1 MKEDSLMPSA
11 KPGSLTKNL
20 PKPKR
25 FEDYLVPG
33 SKTTSLSKLNA
44 ERKAVPIV
52 SVLFDGL
59 ARMSGIQADEKAVVM
74 IAKVFVEDLP
84 GYPLEDIILFLRKVS
99 RGEFGKL
106 YGKLSLPDL
115 MDMWRKYDE
124 QRLAY
129 LRDQHERRKAHNDG
143 QSMIRGA
150 GTFIDPGKREDL
162 DNRPRQKQSLEW
174 VLTELYG
181 MPEEHV
187 KRIIEKK
194 SEE

>member
-1 MKEDSLMPSA
+1 MTDDSLMPSG

-20 PKPKR
+20 PKPKH
-25 FEDYLVPG
+25 FADYLAPG
-33 SKTTSLSKLNA
+33 APRTSLSQLNE

-59 ARMSGIQADEKAVVM
+59 ARVSGIQADERSVVL
-74 IAKVFVEDLP
+74 IAKAFVEDLP

-115 MDMWRKYDE
+115 MDMWRQYDQ

-129 LRDQHERRKAHNDG
+129 LRDQHERRKAECDG
-143 QSMIRGA
+143 QSMVTGL
-150 GTFIDPGKREDL
+150 GTFHSPAKRQDL
-162 DNRPRQKQSLEW
+162 DNRPRTKQSMEW

-181 MPEEHV
+181 IPVERVRE
-187 KRIIEKK
+187 ILAKK
-194 SEE
+194 EG